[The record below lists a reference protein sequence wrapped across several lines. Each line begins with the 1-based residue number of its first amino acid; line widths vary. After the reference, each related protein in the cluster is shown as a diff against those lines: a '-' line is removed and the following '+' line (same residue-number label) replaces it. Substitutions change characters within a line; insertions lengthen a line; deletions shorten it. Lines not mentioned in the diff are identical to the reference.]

1 MPSGTAGE
9 HTGALEPGRSAFQLG
24 LYRLTSLGPGARGS
38 GLLTCEMGT
47 RIPTPPEDVLDHMTI
62 GATVPQEGRTHGGGG
77 GEHLGGNGGKGLFI
91 PDFAG

>member
-9 HTGALEPGRSAFQLG
+9 HTGALEPVRSAFQLG

-47 RIPTPPEDVLDHMTI
+47 RIPTPPEDVLDHTTI
-62 GATVPQEGRTHGGGG
+62 GATVPKKAGHTAGEGG
-77 GEHLGGNGGKGLFI
+77 HLGRNGGKGLFI